1 MAKHPY
7 GDESGAIAGSYP
19 SNGKRRDGGS
29 AMTSVIWHTMMS
41 LDGFIAGPD
50 DTMDWAFR
58 HGGRSALADETR
70 DSIGAILAGR
80 RWYDVAS
87 ARYDGVAG
95 IYGGA
100 WTGPVFVL
108 THRPDDAPDD
118 STVTFLSEGIEEA
131 VATASAAADGRAVN
145 VFGANTAGQIVRA
158 GLLDEIVVH
167 IAPVLLG
174 DGVRF
179 YGAPGT
185 APVELERVEGGDS
198 EQVIEARYRVRRP
211 ED

>member
-1 MAKHPY
+1 M
-7 GDESGAIAGSYP
+7 S
-19 SNGKRRDGGS
+19 
-29 AMTSVIWHTMMS
+29 SVIWHTMMS

-70 DSIGAILAGR
+70 DSTGGILAGR

-95 IYGGA
+95 IYGGR

-108 THRPDDAPDD
+108 THRPDDVPDD
-118 STVTFLSEGIEEA
+118 PTVTFVSAGIEDA
-131 VATASAAADGRAVN
+131 ISVARGAADGRAVG
-145 VFGANTAGQIVRA
+145 VFGANTAGQVVRA
-158 GLLDEIVVH
+158 GLLDEIVLH

-174 DGVRF
+174 DGVRL
-179 YGAPGT
+179 YGAPGA
-185 APVELERVEGGDS
+185 APIELERVERGDS
-198 EQVIEARYRVRRP
+198 EQVIDVRYRVRRP
-211 ED
+211 GD

>member
-1 MAKHPY
+1 V
-7 GDESGAIAGSYP
+7 S
-19 SNGKRRDGGS
+19 
-29 AMTSVIWHTMMS
+29 TVIWHTMMS
-41 LDGFIAGPD
+41 LDGFVAGPD
-50 DTMDWAFR
+50 DTMDWAFS

-108 THRPDDAPDD
+108 THRPEDLPDD
-118 STVTFLSEGIEEA
+118 PTVTVLSDGIEDA
-131 VATASAAADGRAVN
+131 VSVARRAADGRAVG
-145 VFGANTAGQIVRA
+145 VLGAITAGQVVRA
-158 GLLDEIVVH
+158 GLLDEIIVH
-167 IAPVLLG
+167 IAPILLG

-185 APVELERVEGGDS
+185 TATELELVERGDS
-198 EQVIEARYRVRRP
+198 EQVIDLRYRVRHP
-211 ED
+211 AA

>member
-1 MAKHPY
+1 M
-7 GDESGAIAGSYP
+7 S
-19 SNGKRRDGGS
+19 
-29 AMTSVIWHTMMS
+29 SVIWHTMMS

-95 IYGGA
+95 IYGGR

-108 THRPDDAPDD
+108 THRPDDVPDD
-118 STVTFLSEGIEEA
+118 PTVTFLSAGIQEA
-131 VATASAAADGRAVN
+131 VSTARGAADGRAVN
-145 VFGANTAGQIVRA
+145 VFGANTAGQVVRA

-179 YGAPGT
+179 YGAPGA
-185 APVELERVEGGDS
+185 APVELERVKDGDS
-198 EQVIEARYRVRRP
+198 EQVIDLRYRVHRP
-211 ED
+211 AD